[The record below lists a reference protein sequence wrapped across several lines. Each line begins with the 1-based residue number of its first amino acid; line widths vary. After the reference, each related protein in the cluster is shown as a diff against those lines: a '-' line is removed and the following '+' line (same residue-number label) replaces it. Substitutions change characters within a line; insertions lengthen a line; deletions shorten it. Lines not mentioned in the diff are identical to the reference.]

1 MLWQSAVLLLLA
13 ATKTTAY
20 WCNDFPPLRTKDFG
34 YLQLAESTQDV
45 PLWNES
51 RRLWGNET
59 MTPTCGRADFFNAQ
73 ADVKPLKLNHLGPTV
88 WTMIDADHARYLR
101 AVDVNITN
109 LNGVV
114 RAYAVQAWY
123 HDKQASGEVFSGTWD
138 LTVAEAKHAYDTKA
152 GTITIKTAPGAN
164 GYGILKLTF
173 SIQAQNSGY
182 SGYACDVQG
191 RNLTNITAGCEGII
205 DPSACKHSY
214 TSHKG
219 VPIPCTLTS
228 HGGGEN
234 CAALT
239 ACAGDNLVPKTI
251 GWNGRTL
258 LDMQLLLSTAN
269 APQVCIV
276 IHSVTSVCCRATV
289 SRKQY
294 EGFATH
300 VFMSRWQGMWL
311 AWCT

>member
-34 YLQLAESTQDV
+34 YLQPAESTQDV

-59 MTPTCGRADFFNAQ
+59 ITPTCGSAEWYDSP
-73 ADVKPLKLNHLGPTV
+73 ADVKALQLNHLGPTV
-88 WTMIDADHARYLR
+88 WTLIDADHGRYLR
-101 AVDVNITN
+101 AVDVNITT

-114 RAYAVQAWY
+114 RAHAVQAWY
-123 HDKQASGEVFSGTWD
+123 HDKQTSGEVFPGTWD
-138 LTVAEAKHAYDTKA
+138 LTVAEATHAYNTKA
-152 GTITIKTAPGAN
+152 GTMAIKTASGAN

-173 SIQAQNSGY
+173 NIQVHSLG
-182 SGYACDVQG
+182 SDYACDVQG
-191 RNLTNITAGCEGII
+191 RNLANITAGCEGIANL
-205 DPSACKHSY
+205 SACRHSY

-219 VPIPCTLTS
+219 VPIPCTVTW

-234 CAALT
+234 CTALT
-239 ACAGDNLVPKTI
+239 ACAGNNLVPKTI
-251 GWNGRTL
+251 GWDGRTL
-258 LDMQLLLSTAN
+258 LEMQQLLSTAN

-276 IHSVTSVCCRATV
+276 
-289 SRKQY
+289 
-294 EGFATH
+294 
-300 VFMSRWQGMWL
+300 
-311 AWCT
+311 